1 LPCSLPLRG
10 VARAPAV
17 ARQSEKTDKIVDMLK
32 DLTLLEAS
40 ELVKQIEETFGV
52 DASASGGG
60 MMMMAAAPA
69 AAEEDAAPE
78 QSEFD
83 VIIKEV
89 PKDKKIAVLK
99 VVRNLLGVG
108 LKEAKE
114 KVDNP
119 GMLMEKKPKAMAEDA
134 KKEPGGRRRRRRRA
148 EEAPG
153 KRALSYRRAADD
165 EKMPSRARSVRTTRW
180 LMLELADMRVNSMTM
195 TVAVQANASQ
205 AASDR
210 VGGTA
215 SRRLRSGARGGRR
228 RGGAQVRPT
237 ALLNRQHVRN
247 HFIM

>member
-1 LPCSLPLRG
+1 MARRSQSGAAALLLALAAASSAAFLLLNAADTGFVSGVSAVRG

-17 ARQSEKTDKIVDMLK
+17 ARQSEKTDKIVDQLK
-32 DLTLLEAS
+32 ELTLLEAS

-60 MMMMAAAPA
+60 GMMMMAAAPA
-69 AAEEDAAPE
+69 EAEEAAAE

-119 GMLMEKKPKAMAEDA
+119 GLLLEKKPKSM
-134 KKEPGGRRRRRRRA
+134 A
-148 EEAPG
+148 EEA
-153 KRALSYRRAADD
+153 KTELEAAG
-165 EKMPSRARSVRTTRW
+165 AVV
-180 LMLELADMRVNSMTM
+180 ELK
-195 TVAVQANASQ
+195 
-205 AASDR
+205 
-210 VGGTA
+210 
-215 SRRLRSGARGGRR
+215 
-228 RGGAQVRPT
+228 
-237 ALLNRQHVRN
+237 
-247 HFIM
+247 

>member
-134 KKEPGGRRRRRRRA
+134 KKEL
-148 EEAPG
+148 EEAG
-153 KRALSYRRAADD
+153 A
-165 EKMPSRARSVRTTRW
+165 VV
-180 LMLELADMRVNSMTM
+180 ELK
-195 TVAVQANASQ
+195 
-205 AASDR
+205 
-210 VGGTA
+210 
-215 SRRLRSGARGGRR
+215 
-228 RGGAQVRPT
+228 
-237 ALLNRQHVRN
+237 
-247 HFIM
+247 